1 MIPRL
6 VIAGTNS
13 GVGKTTFVVGLC
25 AALRLRGL
33 RVAVFKCGP
42 DYLDPTYHARASG
55 APSQNLDGWMM
66 GREGVLNTFL
76 QSSQGY
82 DIALIEG
89 VMGLFDGANVDS
101 DEGSSAEISKWLG
114 APVVLVVDA
123 SGMSRSV
130 AAIANGFASFDSD
143 VQLAG
148 LICNRVGS
156 RYHLDLLSQA
166 CHATPGL
173 VTPVLGGLPKDNE
186 SSFPERHLGLHTAD
200 EEALPEQ
207 RIRAWADHV
216 TNWCDLDRLIAIAGS
231 ATDLF
236 WVQPSVSARA
246 SPIPVCRIG
255 IAQDE
260 AFHFYYGEN
269 LRLLEEAGAELV
281 RFSPLGDKTL
291 PSVDGLY
298 FGGGYPELYAKALS
312 ENIEFRDEVRRFC
325 SSGKPVYAEC
335 GGLMYLSAAI
345 RTISGE
351 SFPMVSWFDAVAV
364 MNDRL
369 QALGYVEATLQKS
382 SFLGRPD
389 EVFRGHQFRY
399 STLEWQRPSDSLYHL
414 RRKRNGEVLEEGYS
428 RGNVIGSY
436 VHAHWAS
443 NSQLAKNFVRACAK
457 DVQPQL
463 RDPQDAISAESR
475 RPDRDRQGVP
485 GPLPQES
492 QPVE

>member
-13 GVGKTTFVVGLC
+13 GVGKTTVVVGLC
-25 AALRLRGL
+25 AALRIRGM
-33 RVAVFKCGP
+33 RVAAFKCGP

-55 APSQNLDGWMM
+55 VPSQNLDGWMM
-66 GREGVLNTFL
+66 GRQGVLNTFL
-76 QSSQGY
+76 KSSQGY
-82 DIALIEG
+82 DIALVEG

-101 DEGSSAEISKWLG
+101 DEGSTAEISKWLG

-123 SGMSRSV
+123 SGMSRSI
-130 AAIANGFASFDSD
+130 AAIANGFASFDARLH
-143 VQLAG
+143 LAG

-166 CHATPGL
+166 CRGI
-173 VTPVLGGLPKDNE
+173 PVLGGLPKDAE
-186 SSFPERHLGLHTAD
+186 SSFPERNLGLRTAD
-200 EEALPEQ
+200 DETLPEQ
-207 RIRAWADHV
+207 QIRTWADHV
-216 TNWCDLDRLIAIAGS
+216 AEWCDIDRLIAIAGS
-231 ATDLF
+231 AIDFPAPETLAP
-236 WVQPSVSARA
+236 QRA
-246 SPIPVCRIG
+246 LQMPVCRIG

-260 AFHFYYGEN
+260 AFHFYYEEN
-269 LRLLEEAGAELV
+269 FRLLEEAGAELV
-281 RFSPLGDKTL
+281 RFSPLRDKTL

-312 ENIEFRDEVRRFC
+312 ENIEFRGEVRRFC
-325 SSGKPVYAEC
+325 TSGKPVYAEC
-335 GGLMYLSAAI
+335 GGLMYLCAAI

-382 SFLGRPD
+382 SFLGHAD
-389 EVFRGHQFRY
+389 EAFRGHQFRY
-399 STLEWQRPSDSLYHL
+399 STLEWQSPSLSLYHL
-414 RRKRNGEVLEEGYS
+414 RRKRNGEVSEEGYS
-428 RGNVIGSY
+428 RGNVVGSY

-443 NSQLAKNFVRACAK
+443 NSQLPKNFAQACAGGAR
-457 DVQPQL
+457 PQL
-463 RDPQDAISAESR
+463 RDYQDAISAESR
-475 RPDRDRQGVP
+475 RPEMDRRGAQAP
-485 GPLPQES
+485 RLQES